1 MKVKGLDSQILDLE
15 MTLNISQA
23 EPGVKEKRIEAKLR
37 RCMMRGCAGL
47 VLSAG
52 SFLCY
57 MTMLRSGAGVIRML
71 VSLRPIFTHG
81 FLGLAVRFL
90 AAGNDS
96 HLPAVRRS
104 SSAS

>member
-1 MKVKGLDSQILDLE
+1 MEVKGLDSQILDLE

-37 RCMMRGCAGL
+37 RCMMRGVRWPGPECGELLGL
-47 VLSAG
+47 YDM
-52 SFLCY
+52 F
-57 MTMLRSGAGVIRML
+57 RSGAGVIRML

-96 HLPAVRRS
+96 HLLAVRRS